1 MAHNP
6 ALADRIRET
15 LSGVR
20 GVTEK
25 RMFGGLAF
33 LVNGNMAVAASGRGD
48 LMVRVPPEATE
59 TMLTRAHVS
68 PMIMS
73 GRETRGWVRIDLA
86 GVRTARQLRQWV
98 DVGAGYAA
106 ELPAK

>member
-1 MAHNP
+1 MAHDP

-59 TMLTRAHVS
+59 TMLTRSHVS

-86 GVRTARQLRQWV
+86 GVRTARQLQQWV
-98 DVGAGYAA
+98 NVGAGYAA

>member
-1 MAHNP
+1 MAYDP
-6 ALADRIRET
+6 ALADRIREA

-48 LMVRVPPEATE
+48 LMVRVPPEETA
-59 TMLTRAHVS
+59 TMLARAHVA

-73 GRETRGWVRIDLA
+73 GRETRGWIRVDLA
-86 GVRTARQLRQWV
+86 GVRTARQLQRWV
-98 DVGAGYAA
+98 DVGAGYSGG
-106 ELPAK
+106 LPPK